1 MIAIPIDGSPIERLK
16 TLMTILRDRHE
27 GCPWDVEQTFETLSS
42 YTIEEAYEVDH
53 AIKQA
58 DYEALKEELGDLLLQ
73 IIFHAE
79 IARESGLFDFDM
91 ISEHLFAK
99 LIRRH
104 PHVFLNSVVSQTSV
118 DQAQLW
124 EQLKE
129 EERANRSGLKDSAV
143 SDLSDIPIAQ
153 PALSRTSKL
162 QQRLHFSEDPK
173 ALCDRAWEN
182 LKNTDSKQLQE
193 EAIGELLFSI
203 VALSRDLGFD
213 AEELLRKRNM
223 AFERNHMNSHA

>member
-1 MIAIPIDGSPIERLK
+1 MDS
-16 TLMTILRDRHE
+16 ILAE
-27 GCPWDVEQTFETLSS
+27 GYSS
-42 YTIEEAYEVDH
+42 RNN
-53 AIKQA
+53 IK
-58 DYEALKEELGDLLLQ
+58 
-73 IIFHAE
+73 
-79 IARESGLFDFDM
+79 
-91 ISEHLFAK
+91 
-99 LIRRH
+99 
-104 PHVFLNSVVSQTSV
+104 TSV
-118 DQAQLW
+118 
-124 EQLKE
+124 ESIPE
-129 EERANRSGLKDSAV
+129 
-143 SDLSDIPIAQ
+143 LSDIPIAQ

-182 LKNTDSKQLQE
+182 LKNTDSKQFQE

>member
-1 MIAIPIDGSPIERLK
+1 MIAIPIDGTPIERLK
-16 TLMTILRDRHE
+16 TLMTILRDRHD

-124 EQLKE
+124 EQLKK
-129 EERANRSGLKDSAV
+129 EERENRAGLKDSAV
-143 SDLSDIPIAQ
+143 SELSDIPIAQ

-162 QQRLHFSEDPK
+162 QKRLHFSEDPK

-182 LKNTDSKQLQE
+182 LKNTNSKQFQE

-223 AFERNHMNSHA
+223 KFERNHMSSHA

>member
-16 TLMTILRDRHE
+16 TLMTILRDRHD

-99 LIRRH
+99 
-104 PHVFLNSVVSQTSV
+104 
-118 DQAQLW
+118 
-124 EQLKE
+124 
-129 EERANRSGLKDSAV
+129 
-143 SDLSDIPIAQ
+143 
-153 PALSRTSKL
+153 
-162 QQRLHFSEDPK
+162 
-173 ALCDRAWEN
+173 
-182 LKNTDSKQLQE
+182 
-193 EAIGELLFSI
+193 
-203 VALSRDLGFD
+203 
-213 AEELLRKRNM
+213 
-223 AFERNHMNSHA
+223 

>member
-1 MIAIPIDGSPIERLK
+1 MIAIPIDGTPIERLK

-124 EQLKE
+124 EQLKK
-129 EERANRSGLKDSAV
+129 EERANRAGLKDSAV
-143 SDLSDIPIAQ
+143 SELSDIPIAQ

-162 QQRLHFSEDPK
+162 QKRLHFSEDPK

-182 LKNTDSKQLQE
+182 LKNTNSKQFQE

-223 AFERNHMNSHA
+223 KFERNHMSSHA

>member
-1 MIAIPIDGSPIERLK
+1 VIAIPIDGSPIERLK

-129 EERANRSGLKDSAV
+129 EERANRAGLKDSAV
-143 SDLSDIPIAQ
+143 SELSDIPIAQ

-162 QQRLHFSEDPK
+162 QKRLRFSQDPK